1 MQVGKPALQISFH
14 HFILSVRLLRHDL
27 PTVCRHWN
35 GSSVGDHRH
44 WTGTSLGAK
53 YKREQGAPILSPAHS
68 WPLLSHC
75 KKSVFISGAY
85 IISRA
90 AVWRMLA
97 GYMKFLDGEC
107 LQVPSHLLRRFC
119 LCLCV
124 NIRIRKTSIFKKTR
138 PHYPQIPSRQPQAP
152 TYSAHSHAVSEI
164 SVSHHQHRLFEVLPY
179 VCVSVCVRVCVCELQ
194 PWRWHKFSRETPS
207 VPKLSRKR
215 KSPPLTPSTAH
226 SLFPLSGTHWGT
238 VLVSAPVTQHFPHST
253 VSLPIAFASPHFAGS
268 FHLHEGNEPLPL
280 KHKKKKKERYFPPP
294 CTWCITDLLCL
305 HLKQS
310 MIQVFRFNMETR
322 LFLISLTPPPA
333 SLFETYLLLTQK
345 AGVLGTSSCCCHWLW
360 FKEMCFE
367 SKRRKQK
374 KKTTQEKKTVE
385 QLYLTSSPSGKTAPP
400 SRLTI
405 NKPLPSFIHPPSPR
419 PRPGALHICEKVI
432 ISQSGAAG
440 CHVAFSAG
448 KRWEMLYVRSSLLLC
463 CLNSNSIAMTFETAL
478 TF

>member
-1 MQVGKPALQISFH
+1 MVSAYKCPLTCFGGSAFASASIFGSE
-14 HFILSVRLLRHDL
+14 RLL
-27 PTVCRHWN
+27 
-35 GSSVGDHRH
+35 
-44 WTGTSLGAK
+44 
-53 YKREQGAPILSPAHS
+53 
-68 WPLLSHC
+68 
-75 KKSVFISGAY
+75 
-85 IISRA
+85 
-90 AVWRMLA
+90 
-97 GYMKFLDGEC
+97 FL
-107 LQVPSHLLRRFC
+107 
-119 LCLCV
+119 
-124 NIRIRKTSIFKKTR
+124 KKTR

-179 VCVSVCVRVCVCELQ
+179 VCVRVCVCVCELQ

-322 LFLISLTPPPA
+322 LFLISLTPPRLTVWN
-333 SLFETYLLLTQK
+333 LFAAYTKGWSVGDEQLLLPLTLIQGDVFRVK
-345 AGVLGTSSCCCHWLW
+345 
-360 FKEMCFE
+360 
-367 SKRRKQK
+367 K
-374 KKTTQEKKTVE
+374 KKTKKKK
-385 QLYLTSSPSGKTAPP
+385 QHKKKKLWSSCTWQAAQAGRQPHPAASP
-400 SRLTI
+400 LI
-405 NKPLPSFIHPPSPR
+405 NLSPLSSIPLPLVPVRGLCTSVRKSSFHNLEQQD
-419 PRPGALHICEKVI
+419 A
-432 ISQSGAAG
+432 
-440 CHVAFSAG
+440 
-448 KRWEMLYVRSSLLLC
+448 
-463 CLNSNSIAMTFETAL
+463 T
-478 TF
+478 

>member
-179 VCVSVCVRVCVCELQ
+179 VCVRVCVCVCELQ

-322 LFLISLTPPPA
+322 LFLISLTPPPPHCLKPICCLHKRLECWGRA
-333 SLFETYLLLTQK
+333 AAAATDFDSRRCVSSQK
-345 AGVLGTSSCCCHWLW
+345 
-360 FKEMCFE
+360 EE
-367 SKRRKQK
+367 NK
-374 KKTTQEKKTVE
+374 KKTTQEKK
-385 QLYLTSSPSGKTAPP
+385 
-400 SRLTI
+400 
-405 NKPLPSFIHPPSPR
+405 N
-419 PRPGALHICEKVI
+419 C
-432 ISQSGAAG
+432 GAA
-440 CHVAFSAG
+440 VPDKQP
-448 KRWEMLYVRSSLLLC
+448 KREDSP
-463 CLNSNSIAMTFETAL
+463 TQPPHH
-478 TF
+478 